1 MAGTCV
7 SMIIVYEWLLTASTY
22 HCPSIMVSDF
32 CKIITLLPWSHRTL
46 LRLCKIQPAEG
57 NKDKITMPR
66 SFCQILPERQNNQ
79 DILMS
84 THRGKSCL
92 LITYPGKFTCKCSDA
107 LHVGDKPLRQRNNQ
121 CAEKPTTSATFIA
134 TCRIYL
140 APACPMT

>member
-1 MAGTCV
+1 
-7 SMIIVYEWLLTASTY
+7 
-22 HCPSIMVSDF
+22 
-32 CKIITLLPWSHRTL
+32 
-46 LRLCKIQPAEG
+46 
-57 NKDKITMPR
+57 MPR

-134 TCRIYL
+134 TGRIYL